1 MTTLPRCCQFHAAEL
16 PNGCDGGRKCP
27 DRLGLCTNLRHIDD
41 FRPPAGY
48 QPLEPNEAQEKADQ
62 PVTNEVFKSGLLW
75 LGVLLVFVVLGSLWA
90 TPWPRLVAIVS
101 GVWK

>member
-1 MTTLPRCCQFHAAEL
+1 MSALPSCCKHHGFT
-16 PNGCDGGRKCP
+16 NSGCLQGRKCP

-48 QPLEPNEAQEKADQ
+48 QPLAEPNEAQEKADQ